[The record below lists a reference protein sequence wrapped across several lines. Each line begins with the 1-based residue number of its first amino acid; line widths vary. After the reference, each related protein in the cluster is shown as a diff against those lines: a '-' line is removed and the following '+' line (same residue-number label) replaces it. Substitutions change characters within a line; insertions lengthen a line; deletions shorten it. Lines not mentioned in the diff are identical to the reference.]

1 MEKNVEKRLEKKY
14 GEKNSKLEIA
24 KKMKDKGI
32 KIEIIQEITKLTQ
45 EEINLL

>member
-1 MEKNVEKRLEKKY
+1 MEKRLEKKY

-24 KKMKDKGI
+24 KKMKEKGI

>member
-1 MEKNVEKRLEKKY
+1 MEKRLEKKY
-14 GEKNSKLEIA
+14 GEERGEKNSKLEIA
-24 KKMKDKGI
+24 KKMKEKGI